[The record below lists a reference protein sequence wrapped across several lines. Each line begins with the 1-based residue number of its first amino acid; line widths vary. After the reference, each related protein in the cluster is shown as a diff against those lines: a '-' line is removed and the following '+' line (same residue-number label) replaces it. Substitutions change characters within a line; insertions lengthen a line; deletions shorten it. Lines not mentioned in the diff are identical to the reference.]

1 MILAIKKFFQ
11 DKLLISDGA
20 NQSDCAQRI
29 ELASAALLLELM
41 KIDGRFDE
49 RETEAVADVLASTFS
64 LEQHT
69 LEEIIKLA
77 EDESH
82 RSTSLYDFTSLVNAG
97 YSYEQRV
104 RLIENLWRVAYADK
118 HIDRYEDALI
128 RRISDLIYVNHSD
141 FIKSKL
147 KIRDALAAP

>member
-1 MILAIKKFFQ
+1 MILAIKKFFH
-11 DKLLISDGA
+11 DKLLIGDVA

-41 KIDGRFDE
+41 KIDGHFDE
-49 RETEAVADVLASTFS
+49 RETEAIADVLANTFS
-64 LEQHT
+64 LEQQT
-69 LEEIIKLA
+69 LEEIIRLA

-82 RSTSLYDFTSLVNAG
+82 QSTSLYDFTSLVNAG

-128 RRISDLIYVNHSD
+128 RRIADLIYVNHSD
-141 FIKSKL
+141 FIKTKL
-147 KIRDALAAP
+147 KVRDAMSTF

>member
-1 MILAIKKFFQ
+1 MLLAIKKFFE
-11 DKLLISDGA
+11 DKLFLTDEVDQGDNA
-20 NQSDCAQRI
+20 HRV
-29 ELASAALLLELM
+29 ELASAALLLELT
-41 KIDGRFDE
+41 KIDGHFDE
-49 RETEAVADVLASTFS
+49 RETCTIADVLASTFS
-64 LEQHT
+64 LEQQT

-77 EDESH
+77 DDEFH

-118 HIDRYEDALI
+118 RIDRYEDALI

-141 FIKSKL
+141 FIKAKL
-147 KIRDALAAP
+147 KIRDAVAGG

>member
-1 MILAIKKFFQ
+1 MILAIKKFFH
-11 DKLLISDGA
+11 DKLLIGDVA

-41 KIDGRFDE
+41 KIDGHFDE
-49 RETEAVADVLASTFS
+49 RETEAIADVLANTFS
-64 LEQHT
+64 LEQQT
-69 LEEIIKLA
+69 LEEIIRLA

-82 RSTSLYDFTSLVNAG
+82 QSTSLYDFTSLVNTG

-118 HIDRYEDALI
+118 QIDRYEDALI
-128 RRISDLIYVNHSD
+128 RRIADLIYVNHSD
-141 FIKSKL
+141 FIKTKL
-147 KIRDALAAP
+147 KVRDAMSTF